1 MRYWI
6 VSWDCHGVE
15 FLEEVTEHHP
25 DNWAKQ
31 HLFECIKNSKVTEKQ
46 LGFNLTAL
54 KLRAQFNPQRHYEIY
69 VFTSDS
75 SIGSTE
81 ISEWFTLDPQG
92 FADWV
97 RENHN
102 YKIWDDRARSDK
114 KPAIV

>member
-102 YKIWDDRARSDK
+102 YKIWDDRSGTK